1 MVHELGLLG
10 LQMVILL
17 VSDISV
23 LGVGHI
29 YKKYQYG
36 CIKMHNFPRQLS
48 KMTFYCLD
56 LKRACLKLFF
66 KQDLSLQKL
75 F

>member
-17 VSDISV
+17 VFDISV
-23 LGVGHI
+23 LGVGYI

-36 CIKMHNFPRQLS
+36 CIKMHNFLRQLS
-48 KMTFYCLD
+48 KMTFYCLN
-56 LKRACLKLFF
+56 LKNSCLKLFF